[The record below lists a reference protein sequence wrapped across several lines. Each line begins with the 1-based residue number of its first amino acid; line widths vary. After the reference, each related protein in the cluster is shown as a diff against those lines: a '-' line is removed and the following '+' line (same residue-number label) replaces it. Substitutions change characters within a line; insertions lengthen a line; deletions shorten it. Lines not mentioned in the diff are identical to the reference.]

1 MLQHYHTIPLEMETF
16 TMALIRIACK
26 QVERDYRRNPSAYSP
41 HPPTAILALAE
52 RQRSELPSITTFSTL
67 IYIAKAVQQGI
78 KLRDI
83 PAHNPKA
90 VWRAIHK
97 RAVGERRKQ
106 LPPY

>member
-1 MLQHYHTIPLEMETF
+1 VLQHYSSIPLEYETF
-16 TMALIRIACK
+16 TMALIRIACR
-26 QVERDYRRNPSAYSP
+26 QVERDYRQQPAAYAS

-52 RQRSELPSITTFSTL
+52 AQRAMLPSITTFAHL
-67 IYIAKAVQQGI
+67 VYIAKAVQNGY
-78 KLRDI
+78 KLREI

-97 RAVGERRKQ
+97 RAVGDRRKQ